1 MLTVSFSVSS
11 KCLSVFHLISFLEE
25 KQNYISLNW
34 SVKASLDTFLNCTFY
49 SWPYGSRDASM
60 QYSVLFI
67 PVGLKY
73 CNIFNLNCYEVMPKY
88 LCSPMDEL
96 E

>member
-1 MLTVSFSVSS
+1 MLTMSFSVST
-11 KCLSVFHLISFLEE
+11 KCLSVYHLISFLEE

-34 SVKASLDTFLNCTFY
+34 AVKASLDTFLNCTFY
-49 SWPYGSRDASM
+49 SWPYGSRDPST

-73 CNIFNLNCYEVMPKY
+73 RNIFNLNC
-88 LCSPMDEL
+88 
-96 E
+96 